1 MASTTADE
9 IYYTCQWTDGPVTV
23 KSLAYTELNCYGTY
37 TMTFSDGSILTFV
50 GEVYALGAYCNPVT
64 FFKWNEVFPGYTQ
77 EASDSARSRI
87 DAVADDCAQITSFT
101 LCHDTTTGDCDVCD
115 TTLYINT
122 DSGDI
127 PYFGFRSIHNG
138 NYGNDMTISYTDAI
152 GNVVYNKRILL

>member
-23 KSLAYTELNCYGTY
+23 MSLNYTELNCNGIY
-37 TMTFSDGSILTFV
+37 TMTFSDGSILSFV
-50 GEVYALGAYCNPVT
+50 GELYEPGTYCNPVT
-64 FFKWNEVFPGYTQ
+64 FFKWNEVFPEYTQ

-101 LCHDTTTGDCDVCD
+101 LCHDTTTGDCNLCD

-127 PYFGFRSIHNG
+127 PYFGFRSSHNG
-138 NYGNDMTISYTDAI
+138 NYGSYMTISYINAT
-152 GNVVYNKRILL
+152 GNVVYNKSILL